1 MVPIILTLI
10 DDYQIPYK
18 LLGVRLT
25 NYCILNH
32 TDPVQIRSTGL
43 ANVFLEVI
51 MILFFYNNYYFF
63 FKYNIFVLIQ

>member
-18 LLGVRLT
+18 LLGVRLM
-25 NYCILNH
+25 NYCIIHH

-43 ANVFLEVI
+43 ANVFLEV
-51 MILFFYNNYYFF
+51 NNII
-63 FKYNIFVLIQ
+63 K